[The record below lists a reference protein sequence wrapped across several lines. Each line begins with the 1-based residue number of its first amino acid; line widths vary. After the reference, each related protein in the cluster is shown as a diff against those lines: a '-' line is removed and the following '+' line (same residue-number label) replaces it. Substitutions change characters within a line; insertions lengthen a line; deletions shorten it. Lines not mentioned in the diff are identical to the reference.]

1 MIELKNI
8 AKKYRMGEIEVK
20 ALQAINLS
28 IEKGELVAIVG
39 PSGSGK
45 STLMNILGCLD
56 VPTSGEYWL
65 DGKEVGKLSESE
77 LARIRNTK
85 IGFVFQK
92 FNLLAQLTAW
102 DNVQVPLLY
111 ASVHLKERR
120 NRAAEA
126 LHRMGLGDRLHH
138 RPNELSG
145 GQQQRVAIAR
155 ALVTSPSFLLA
166 DEPTGALDSRTGQE
180 IMDLIF
186 ELNSGDTTVIVVTH
200 DLMLARRFPRE
211 IALCD
216 GELRKES
223 EVI

>member
-1 MIELKNI
+1 MIKLKNI
-8 AKKYRMGEIEVK
+8 TKIYRMGEVEVK
-20 ALQAINLS
+20 ALQNINLS

-45 STLMNILGCLD
+45 STLMNIVGCLD
-56 VPTSGEYWL
+56 VPTGGEYWL
-65 DGKEVGKLSESE
+65 EGKEVGKLSESE
-77 LARIRNTK
+77 LAHIRNTK

-102 DNVQVPLLY
+102 DNVQVPLIY
-111 ASVHLKERR
+111 AGVSLQERR
-120 NRAAEA
+120 DQAAEA
-126 LHRMGLGDRLHH
+126 LHRVGLGDRLHH

-186 ELNSGDTTVIVVTH
+186 ELNSDDTTVIVVTH
-200 DLMLARRFPRE
+200 DLKLACRFPRK
-211 IALCD
+211 IALHD
-216 GELRKES
+216 GEVRKEA
-223 EVI
+223 EAV

>member
-1 MIELKNI
+1 MIRLKDI
-8 AKKYRMGEIEVK
+8 TKIYRMGEIEVK
-20 ALQAINLS
+20 ALQNVNLS

-45 STLMNILGCLD
+45 STLMNIIGCLD

-65 DGKEVGKLSESE
+65 EGNEVGKLSESE
-77 LARIRNTK
+77 LARIRNSK

-111 ASVHLKERR
+111 AGVSLQERR
-120 NRAAEA
+120 NQAAEA
-126 LHRMGLGDRLHH
+126 LHRVGLGERLYH

-186 ELNSGDTTVIVVTH
+186 ELNSADTTVVVVTH
-200 DLMLARRFPRE
+200 DMALARRFPRK
-211 IALCD
+211 ITIHD
-216 GELRKES
+216 GEVKKEV
-223 EVI
+223 EAV